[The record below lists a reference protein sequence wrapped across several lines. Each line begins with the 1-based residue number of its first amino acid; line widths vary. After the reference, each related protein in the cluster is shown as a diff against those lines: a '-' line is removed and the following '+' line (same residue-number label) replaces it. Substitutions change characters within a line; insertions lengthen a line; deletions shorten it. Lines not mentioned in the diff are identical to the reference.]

1 MAILGE
7 DVLIRI
13 ITDTNKGVAD
23 LKKAGGAT
31 DNLMKSALK
40 MATAMGGA
48 ALAVELVVKSM
59 TALIKYAKD
68 SEKEYVK
75 LIKASDD
82 YAKGVYTEVDAIDD
96 LEAAKLRM
104 KQVNGE
110 LVAQSLEGVRS
121 RRAESIE
128 LRIAFREQST
138 FTEAVIAGGLA
149 FFGSTIASKAYK
161 RSIIDSSEALE
172 DHVITLEEQ
181 LIALDALAARSAAL
195 DALYG
200 GTGLTLTT
208 KDLTEELRALASQFG
223 LLSEAEAINYSAEMQ
238 LLKLDEL
245 LAANAGDNISLLAA
259 EGFTYAELSAKIL
272 ETRDAQLAL
281 LKASKEVVTDLPKVA
296 EVFDE
301 AFGPDVAAERVA
313 GFNAL
318 GGAITGFLNS
328 AFGDSKAAASVM
340 AAINTALAITNVL
353 ANIIPPF
360 NFIAAAAVGAA
371 GLVQVAKINGAS
383 FADGTPPGGYTVP
396 PGYND
401 DSFPVSAK
409 SGETVNISRAGESGG
424 GTQIVI
430 MLDSQVLADV
440 TTDLIANRKIVIR
453 QGDLLAS

>member
-13 ITDTNKGVAD
+13 ITDTNKGIAD
-23 LKKAGGAT
+23 LKKADQAT
-31 DNLMKSALK
+31 NTLMKSALK

-82 YAKGVYTEVDAIDD
+82 YAKGVYSEVDAIDD
-96 LEAAKLRM
+96 LETAKLRM

-110 LVAQSLEGVRS
+110 LIAQSLEGTRA
-121 RRAESIE
+121 RRAERIE
-128 LRIAFREQST
+128 LRAGFRDQAS
-138 FTEAVIAGGLA
+138 FTDLLMNASLA
-149 FFGSTIASKAYK
+149 LLGTVGASKEY
-161 RSIIDSSEALE
+161 RQSIINSSQAVE

-181 LIALDALAARSAAL
+181 LIALDALARKSAAL

-200 GTGLTLTT
+200 VELTTTT
-208 KDLTEELRALASQFG
+208 KDLTAEMRALASQFG
-223 LLSEAEAINYSAEMQ
+223 LLTEAEAINYAAEMQ
-238 LLKLDEL
+238 LAKLDAL
-245 LAANAGDNISLLAA
+245 LASNAGENVSLLAA
-259 EGFTYAELSAKIL
+259 EGYTYAELSEKIL
-272 ETRDAQLAL
+272 EVRDAQLAL
-281 LKASKEVVTDLPKVA
+281 LEVSEEAVTTLPKVSD
-296 EVFDE
+296 VFDE
-301 AFGPDVAAERVA
+301 AFGPDVTAQRIS

-318 GGAITGFLNS
+318 GGAINNFLSS

-340 AAINTALAITNVL
+340 ALINTALAVTNVL

-360 NFIAAAAVGAA
+360 NFIAAAAVSAA
-371 GLVQVAKINGAS
+371 GVAQIATINSAS
-383 FADGTPPGGYTVP
+383 FADGTPAGGYTVP

-409 SGETVNISRAGESGG
+409 SGETVNISRAGEGGG

-453 QGDLLAS
+453 QSDILVA